1 MARNSA
7 SKQENAVR
15 QAIQQLEDID
25 QDLSRKLGDVSSL
38 QDDARA
44 IVEAAGPGAGG
55 AVAQA
60 VSNATKTA
68 QLGKKPASLAEME
81 KSMDA
86 ARAKAV
92 ADIAAAD
99 KRFAADLTKVSA
111 SFAAGAQ
118 SIKAEVEKAEKEEI
132 QRVKEGKVDPT
143 VPPQH
148 HRRHHRH
155 RI

>member
-44 IVEAAGPGAGG
+44 IVQAAGPGAGG
-55 AVAQA
+55 AVTQA
-60 VSNATKTA
+60 VSNTTKIA
-68 QLGKKPASLAEME
+68 KLGKKGASLAEMK
-81 KSMDA
+81 KSMNA

-99 KRFAADLTKVSA
+99 KRFAADLTKASA

-118 SIKAEVEKAEKEEI
+118 SIKAALEKAEKEEI
-132 QRVKEGKVDPT
+132 QRVHEGKVDPT
-143 VPPQH
+143 VPPQ
-148 HRRHHRH
+148 RRHRH
-155 RI
+155 